1 MCLLEGCLLL
11 SVLALSCRALTP
23 AALALGILF
32 YEKCASRIFRKTI
45 YLPGAAA
52 PRHHPAREGED
63 AKHHTYSTGIERKNM
78 RFGICAPFREVASLK
93 SIPFDYL
100 EENVQRFLVP
110 EQPQETFA
118 ALLEE
123 ARRLP
128 VPIEAANVL
137 FPGDLTLVATTTQS
151 VDRQRLERHI
161 KTVLQRAAQVGIQ
174 VIVFGSGRARAC
186 PPGHDH
192 DDAIRQIGEHLATWS
207 VWARD
212 YGVQIVLEP
221 LRYEETNTLN
231 TVAESGALVS
241 QVADTGARLLADIY
255 HMACNGEAPE
265 SILPYAGLLSH
276 VHVAEREG
284 RTAPGVHGEDF
295 RPYFAAL
302 HQGGYDR
309 RISIECNWRDL
320 SAEVDRAIAVLKE
333 QWAASAQ

>member
-1 MCLLEGCLLL
+1 
-11 SVLALSCRALTP
+11 
-23 AALALGILF
+23 
-32 YEKCASRIFRKTI
+32 
-45 YLPGAAA
+45 
-52 PRHHPAREGED
+52 
-63 AKHHTYSTGIERKNM
+63 M
-78 RFGICAPFREVASLK
+78 RFGICAPFREVATLK

-118 ALLEE
+118 ALWAE

-128 VPIEAANVL
+128 VPIEAANALLPADLVL
-137 FPGDLTLVATTTQS
+137 VETATQR
-151 VDRQRLERHI
+151 VDTQRLERYI
-161 KTVLQRAAQVGIQ
+161 KTALQRAAQVGIQ
-174 VIVFGSGRARAC
+174 VIVFGSGGARAC

-192 DDAIRQIGEHLATWS
+192 DDAVRQIGEHLAAWS
-207 VWARD
+207 TWARD

-241 QVADTGARLLADIY
+241 RIADTGARLLADIY

-265 SILPYAGLLSH
+265 TILPYAALLSH

-284 RTAPGVHGEDF
+284 RSAPGQHGENF

-302 HQGGYDR
+302 HRGGYDR
-309 RISIECNWRDL
+309 RISIECNWRNL
-320 SAEVDRAIAVLKE
+320 SAEFDHAIAVLKD
-333 QWAASAQ
+333 QWAASA